1 MQVYKLFFQVLRK
14 QKGQIIMY
22 LVIFLSVTL
31 AAASQG
37 EKTGES
43 TFSPTTYKFAVM
55 DADNSE
61 ISRALI
67 TYLEQGNEK
76 VHIEDK
82 KEVIQDEIYNRS
94 ISCVLRIPSGFFESY
109 LSGSE
114 NKKMEVIGVPGTIYK
129 ESFEQMITQYM
140 ILVRGY
146 IGGGFSVKEAL
157 AKAGKADEKTVDVNV
172 LETGGKT
179 THSYVYYFFAYVPYI
194 LLCLCIVGISPV
206 LVVLHKPQIRERI
219 QCSSYSFAKTNRE
232 TILGTLS
239 AGLLFG
245 ILYLVCAVIGA
256 RERVFTVQGG
266 LHCLNLLAFL
276 MVALGIVFLIGQV
289 MKKAETVSMVSN
301 VIALGMSFLSGVF
314 VPIEFLGDGI
324 IKVAHFLPAYWYI
337 MGARLIDSGNYQSS
351 PDLLWRYMG
360 IEVLFAACFV
370 CLGLALARAKRQTK
384 QTA

>member
-37 EKTGES
+37 GKTGEA

-67 TYLEQGNEK
+67 AYLEQGNEK

-140 ILVRGY
+140 NLVRGY
-146 IGGGFSVKEAL
+146 IGG
-157 AKAGKADEKTVDVNV
+157 
-172 LETGGKT
+172 
-179 THSYVYYFFAYVPYI
+179 
-194 LLCLCIVGISPV
+194 
-206 LVVLHKPQIRERI
+206 
-219 QCSSYSFAKTNRE
+219 
-232 TILGTLS
+232 
-239 AGLLFG
+239 
-245 ILYLVCAVIGA
+245 
-256 RERVFTVQGG
+256 
-266 LHCLNLLAFL
+266 
-276 MVALGIVFLIGQV
+276 
-289 MKKAETVSMVSN
+289 
-301 VIALGMSFLSGVF
+301 
-314 VPIEFLGDGI
+314 
-324 IKVAHFLPAYWYI
+324 
-337 MGARLIDSGNYQSS
+337 
-351 PDLLWRYMG
+351 
-360 IEVLFAACFV
+360 
-370 CLGLALARAKRQTK
+370 
-384 QTA
+384 

>member
-37 EKTGES
+37 GKTGEA

-67 TYLEQGNEK
+67 AYLEQGNEK

-140 ILVRGY
+140 NLVRGY

-219 QCSSYSFAKTNRE
+219 QCSSYSFAKTNHFGYFIGRIVVWNFISCVCRDWGKGKGVYRAGRI
-232 TILGTLS
+232 TLLKPACIFDGGTWYCIFS
-239 AGLLFG
+239 WSGYEKGGDCQHG
-245 ILYLVCAVIGA
+245 IKCHCIGNEFSVRRICA
-256 RERVFTVQGG
+256 
-266 LHCLNLLAFL
+266 N
-276 MVALGIVFLIGQV
+276 
-289 MKKAETVSMVSN
+289 
-301 VIALGMSFLSGVF
+301 
-314 VPIEFLGDGI
+314 
-324 IKVAHFLPAYWYI
+324 
-337 MGARLIDSGNYQSS
+337 
-351 PDLLWRYMG
+351 
-360 IEVLFAACFV
+360 
-370 CLGLALARAKRQTK
+370 
-384 QTA
+384 